1 MKKPFLPLSL
11 ILLCTLLFV
20 GNTAHAQKKSK
31 TKKKAKQ
38 AMQIQTQTKL
48 PDLIDREIFFGD
60 PEISRG
66 RISPDGKYFSFVKPY
81 KDIRNIWVKG
91 IDEPFENAK
100 PITADENRPIPNY
113 FWSRDSKYILFVQD
127 KGGDENFHV
136 YAVDVAGF
144 SSSKDKNKI
153 PESKAL
159 TSGENVRAAI
169 YRVPKTNPDI
179 MYVGLN
185 DRDPAYHDLYEV
197 QISTGN
203 KKLLVENTEKISGWV
218 YDNEDKIRLA
228 SRATDD
234 GGSEIL
240 RVDNGKFTQIYKTTS
255 EETAYNLRFTP
266 DNKKAY
272 LVSNKGDLD
281 LMNLMLM
288 DPMTGAT
295 EIVESDPKNEVDFGG
310 AFFSGQTNELIA
322 TFYNSD
328 KVRGYFKDKT
338 FEADYNFLQSKF
350 PGSEVD
356 FGSSTSDENLWTV
369 SINTD
374 TDPGAIYL
382 FNRKERTV
390 DFVYRGRPDLP
401 IESLA
406 KMTPVSYKSSDG
418 MKIPAYLTLP
428 KGVEAKN
435 LPAIMYVHG
444 GPWARDSWGFDAF
457 SQFWANRGYAVLQP
471 NFRSSTGYGKAFLNA
486 GNGEWGQLMQDD
498 ITWGTKYLI
507 EQGIAD
513 PDKIAVFGGSY
524 GGYVALAG
532 VTFTPDTYAASISI
546 VGPSNLLTLLESIPP
561 YWEAFRKTMYLR
573 MADPNTEEGMA
584 LLKKQSPLFS
594 ANKIKTPL
602 MVVQGANDP
611 RVKQAESDQIVVAM
625 RDLGLPVEYLVAED
639 EGHGFRKPINNMA
652 FVASAEKFFATHLG
666 GRYQKEMPADVAA
679 KLKELTMDI
688 SKVTLPKALD
698 MGSIDDS
705 KNKPMMKVNSMGVYE
720 YKAHFDIGGN
730 KMPMDGVRTI
740 TEDGNTIIVKDL
752 AKTAMGD
759 ISDECVFNKETY
771 QPISRKTSQG
781 PATMAIQH
789 NDGKISGV
797 MAMNGKEMPIDVN
810 LKEDIFGDGGT
821 LELTIASL
829 PLEKGFKTV
838 YKVFN
843 IQTQKIDVKSL
854 EVTGTEMV
862 KTAAGDFDTFVVDIK
877 AADGSPGNT
886 TYWIAQKE
894 RITIKNKSVIPE
906 MNGAIYMSELSKMET
921 ISAGK

>member
-1 MKKPFLPLSL
+1 MKNPFLPLSFIFFCAMFL
-11 ILLCTLLFV
+11 A
-20 GNTAHAQKKSK
+20 GNTSFAQKKSK
-31 TKKKAKQ
+31 KNMKESI
-38 AMQIQTQTKL
+38 QIQKKTLSTAMPK
-48 PDLIDREIFFGD
+48 LIDREIFFGD

-66 RISPDGKYFSFVKPY
+66 RISPDGKYLSFVKPY
-81 KDIRNIWVKG
+81 NEIRNIWIKK
-91 IDEPFENAK
+91 IDEPFENAR

-113 FWSRDSKYILFVQD
+113 FWSRDSKNILFVQD
-127 KGGDENFHV
+127 KGGNENFHV
-136 YAVDVAGF
+136 YAVNVEDLKGT
-144 SSSKDKNKI
+144 KDKI
-153 PESKAL
+153 PESRVL
-159 TSGENVRAAI
+159 TSGDKVRAAI

-185 DRDPAYHDLYEV
+185 DRDPAYHDLYQI
-197 QISTGN
+197 QISTGE
-203 KKLLVENTEKISGWV
+203 KKKLVENTEKISGWV
-218 YDNEDKIRLA
+218 YDNADKIRLA

-240 RVDNGKFTQIYKTTS
+240 KVENGKFSQIYKTNS

-266 DNKKAY
+266 DNKKVY

-288 DPMTGAT
+288 DPNTGAT
-295 EIVESDPKNEVDFGG
+295 EIVEADPENEVDFGG
-310 AFFSGQTNELIA
+310 AFFSSQTNELVA
-322 TFYNSD
+322 TFYNAE
-328 KVRGYFKDKT
+328 KERGYFKDKV
-338 FEADYNFLQSKF
+338 FEADYNFLKAKF
-350 PGSEVD
+350 PGSEVN
-356 FGSSTSDENLWTV
+356 FGSSTTDENLWTISV
-369 SINTD
+369 NSD
-374 TDPGAIYL
+374 TDPGATYI
-382 FNRKERTV
+382 FNRKAKTV
-390 DFVYRGRPDLP
+390 DFVYRPRPDLP
-401 IESLA
+401 VESLA

-418 MKIPAYLTLP
+418 IKIPAYLTLP

-507 EQGIAD
+507 EQGIAN

-584 LLKKQSPLFS
+584 LLKKQSPLNS
-594 ANKIKTPL
+594 AHKIKTPL

-652 FVASAEKFFATHLG
+652 FVAAAEKFFATHLG
-666 GRYQKEMPADVAA
+666 GRYQKSMPDDVAA
-679 KLKELTMDI
+679 KLKEITMDI
-688 SKVTLPKALD
+688 SKVTLPKAID
-698 MGSIDDS
+698 MGSIDES

-730 KMPMDGVRTI
+730 KMPMDGTRTI
-740 TEDGNTIIVKDL
+740 TQDGNTIMVKDV

-759 ISDECVFNKETY
+759 LLDECVFDKDTY
-771 QPISRKTSQG
+771 KPITRKTSQG
-781 PATMAIQH
+781 PATMSITH
-789 NDGKISGV
+789 SDGKITGT
-797 MAMNGKEMPIDVN
+797 MAMNGNEMPIDMD
-810 LKEDIFGDGGT
+810 LTEEIFGDGGT

-829 PLEKGFKTV
+829 PLEKGFQTAF
-838 YKVFN
+838 KVFN

-854 EVTGTEMV
+854 EVIDTEMV
-862 KTAAGDFDTFVVDIK
+862 KTPAGDFDTFVVNIK
-877 AADGSPGNT
+877 AADGSPGSS

-894 RITIKNKSVIPE
+894 RITVKNKSVIPE

-921 ISAGK
+921 VSAGK